1 MLCFSFTSSLSVAF
15 ISVLGKWNG
24 CESHQDVVFVGVY
37 SCLRCLFFDYIRGV
51 HTHTT
56 NSSVSANDLPGPYI
70 LKTLIPNNLEKLSM
84 RPLNQDCFMQKTAY
98 GTQQTHTKHSFFW
111 FSISHLPLL
120 AFFLSLSLSLFISVY
135 IFAQVQNRYFWTQ
148 NVNLKA
154 NIPIFMY
161 THLATG
167 AANEWASCG
176 ARWKGPT
183 TPTRTKSIK
192 Y

>member
-15 ISVLGKWNG
+15 ISVLGKWHG

-56 NSSVSANDLPGPYI
+56 NSSVSANDFPGPYI

-84 RPLNQDCFMQKTAY
+84 RPLNQDCFMQKN
-98 GTQQTHTKHSFFW
+98 
-111 FSISHLPLL
+111 SIRNTTNSHKTI
-120 AFFLSLSLSLFISVY
+120 FFLVLNLSLAITRLFSLFLSLFISVY

-167 AANEWASCG
+167 AANE
-176 ARWKGPT
+176 
-183 TPTRTKSIK
+183 
-192 Y
+192 